1 MRKRLQVTKQTK
13 KKLKLEHS
21 HLLADWFKPELVAF
35 VTVARATARMCDA
48 FFFMQSLP
56 HVLGAQN
63 HKQHRQALVGRI
75 NASAVSAQQQWQHM
89 IGSVGSTFKT
99 LPPAVRWKCMVAK
112 QGGLAIMTGNT
123 QTQWG
128 AMPCIACS
136 LDFLQDE
143 LAAKVPKV
151 LRESSL
157 HACVR
162 VREAERQ
169 EAVTQV
175 AGSHKHCTFVPPDAF
190 KTCKPDIGGSNGG

>member
-1 MRKRLQVTKQTK
+1 MAAHDRKRG
-13 KKLKLEHS
+13 EHIQ
-21 HLLADWFKPELVAF
+21 D
-35 VTVARATARMCDA
+35 TAAGCTME
-48 FFFMQSLP
+48 
-56 HVLGAQN
+56 
-63 HKQHRQALVGRI
+63 
-75 NASAVSAQQQWQHM
+75 
-89 IGSVGSTFKT
+89 
-99 LPPAVRWKCMVAK
+99 CMVAK

-128 AMPCIACS
+128 AMPCIARS

-162 VREAERQ
+162 VREAEMQ

-175 AGSHKHCTFVPPDAF
+175 AGSHKHCTFVPQDAF
-190 KTCKPDIGGSNGG
+190 KTCKPDVGGSNEGLKHRTSRQTRKTWNQHQPRLLIEQQRGKVRLSLSRFRTRRSSSGAQSVPFPLQSPLQEGRPS